1 MGNKTYKFT
10 TYTSGPVNQP
20 PVADLAVTQVDAL
33 LGSII
38 QLDGRGSRDPENQP
52 LSYLWSFVQV
62 PIGSEVEASGFRN
75 IRPNGAAVSFIP
87 DKTGFYVVQLVVNDG
102 ELNSGPI
109 TATVNIQLSRVPNGE
124 GLVPDPQFLWSYIS
138 NFWQLVE
145 DREVITSIWS
155 SVVQM
160 VGAELIKLWSNDYNK
175 SLATIQSSIQRRWQR
190 FVPQTDLTG
199 ALDQR
204 VIVGKNQDGTGG
216 RSGRI
221 GATPGVGTTSVFYV
235 PYGNGELDKA
245 DFTQLLGNYGPSGRV
260 ISINGVGYTIDR
272 VSNENLTRLSGA
284 DLVGLAGTSYVRS
297 GSTLVSGSD
306 LNAAPGSIV
315 TSAGSTFQTTGVVG
329 GDYLVIE
336 TGVDAGTYPIVSV
349 DSETQLTISGTLAGF
364 AGEDFKVIRSTAQF
378 VTGGVTTEDHLVI
391 KTGVDK
397 GTYAII
403 SVDSEI
409 QLTVAYL
416 GTTTPVSFS
425 GFTSA
430 SFEVVEPFSLVAVKE
445 AEIPDGLVGAT
456 WRVPNL
462 LHVPTV
468 DLEDAGVRAGD
479 ILVFEV
485 TRADTKTSAELRAQ
499 IVAVDGSRVG
509 FQFTL
514 QDLEPGSSILDHRM
528 FRQLAR
534 DLRLVPLQAT
544 DVEAAAAGEAL
555 LAYMPV
561 GINLA
566 TRPFSVF
573 RVTFLAKKIIHN
585 TALAIPDEVI
595 SIPALQEQVS
605 EPPVVLR
612 ENLDYEVVGGLLTFT
627 GGLFTL
633 SDPSPDELWAETAF
647 YDNSGAIE
655 RNFGRLVSLS
665 QDDLSESRTRAP
677 YLSAV
682 KGLFFAYTNGPTL
695 SNIRLGLQI
704 LLGLP
709 FTEERGVLLEV
720 QPEFTTDSSGRTL
733 GRVLIEDVDDKDRR
747 LGVRRVY
754 YYPTVVGLE
763 VNPVTGA
770 TYAEGDIIEAFQ
782 PLSAGIEVTDY
793 IKDPRWWE
801 RAIYG
806 TEVLKYFLFKVAI
819 DSDVFDSDD
828 VVFAYDFLRRIK
840 PAYTRVITAALLS
853 LADDIEAEDALAGAI
868 AAKMYDSPWG
878 LEATLRLDDYNHQG
892 VVLWPAGSLPLST
905 RTLHM
910 LTDIRTFKYYDS
922 GLGKD
927 VVRAYSETG
936 FGSTLLRARDA
947 AAAPMMEGDILVIH
961 KGQAGASS
969 TENAFY
975 EIGEV
980 VSNNE
985 LRLLIAAPKAGPT
998 TFGVGAA
1005 PAEPELDPDL
1015 FEYGESL
1022 SGSIVRRP
1030 TFGCVRKGSD
1040 LETIAASSEAHVP
1053 SGLLNDGVSPGHHL
1067 IIESGVDKGEYYI
1080 DEVSTDPPYI
1090 SDTAMLLRNLPPG
1103 AFGGWASVS
1112 DATGLDYWVLD
1123 PRQRPASVG
1132 GAKSVYTGSRIELEV
1147 LDPSTAV
1154 EFHLFT
1160 PGMVGTVIEV
1170 SNSDDPSND
1179 GRHIITAYISPGKV
1193 ALDSSS
1199 TTSDTAAQ
1207 AIIHF

>member
-20 PVADLAVTQVDAL
+20 PIADLAVTQVDAL

-38 QLDGRGSRDPENQP
+38 QLDGRGSRDPEGQP

-62 PIGSEVEASGFRN
+62 PIGSEVETAGFRN

-87 DKTGFYVVQLVVNDG
+87 DKSGFYVVQLIVNDG
-102 ELNSGPI
+102 ELSSEPI
-109 TATVNIQLSRVPNGE
+109 TATVNIQLSRVPIGE
-124 GLVPDPQFLWSYIS
+124 GLVPDPQFLWNYIS

-160 VGAELIKLWSNDYNK
+160 VGAELIKLWGNDYNK
-175 SLATIQSSIQRRWQR
+175 SLATIQSSFQRRWQR
-190 FVPQTDLTG
+190 FVPQTDLAG
-199 ALDQR
+199 VSDQR
-204 VIVGKNQDGTGG
+204 VIVGKNQDGTEG
-216 RSGRI
+216 RSGKI
-221 GATPGVGTTSVFYV
+221 GETPGVGTTSVFYV

-245 DFTQLLGNYGPSGRV
+245 DFTQLRGNYGPSGRV
-260 ISINGVGYTIDR
+260 IDINGVGYTIDR
-272 VSNENLTRLSGA
+272 VSNENLVRLSGT
-284 DLVGLAGTSYVRS
+284 DLVGLASTSYVT
-297 GSTLVSGSD
+297 ST
-306 LNAAPGSIV
+306 
-315 TSAGSTFQTTGVVG
+315 TSTFQT
-329 GDYLVIE
+329 D
-336 TGVDAGTYPIVSV
+336 
-349 DSETQLTISGTLAGF
+349 
-364 AGEDFKVIRSTAQF
+364 
-378 VTGGVTTEDHLVI
+378 GVTTEDHLVI

-397 GTYAII
+397 GPYTII
-403 SVDSEI
+403 SVDSET

-425 GFTSA
+425 GFTGA
-430 SFEVVEPFSLVAVKE
+430 SFDVDEPFSLVAVKE

-456 WRVPNL
+456 WRIPNL

-468 DLEDAGVRAGD
+468 DLEAAGVRAGD
-479 ILVFEV
+479 ILVFEA

-499 IVAVDGSRVG
+499 VVAVDGSRVG

-514 QDLEPGSSILDHRM
+514 QDLSPGSSILDHRM

-573 RVTFLAKKIIHN
+573 LVTFRAKKILHN

-612 ENLDYEVVGGLLTFT
+612 ENLDYEVAGGLLTFID
-627 GGLFTL
+627 GLFTL

-655 RNFGRLVSLS
+655 RNFGRLVNLS

-695 SNIRLGLQI
+695 ANIRLGLQI

-709 FTEERGVLLEV
+709 FTEERGVILEI
-720 QPEFTTDSSGRTL
+720 QPEFTTDSSGQVL
-733 GRVLIEDVDDKDRR
+733 GRVLIEDVDDRDRR
-747 LGVRRVY
+747 LGTRRVY
-754 YYPTVVGLE
+754 YYPNLVGLE
-763 VNPVTGA
+763 TNQVTGVA
-770 TYAEGDIIEAFQ
+770 YVEGDIIEAFQ
-782 PLSAGIEVTDY
+782 PLSAGVTVTDY
-793 IKDPRWWE
+793 VKDPRWWE

-806 TEVLKYFLFKVAI
+806 SEVLKYFLFKVAI
-819 DSDVFDSDD
+819 DADVFNSDD

-840 PAYTRVITAALLS
+840 PAYTRVITSALLS

-868 AAKMYDSPWG
+868 AAKLYDSPWG

-892 VVLWPAGSLPLST
+892 VVLWPAGSLPLFT
-905 RTLHM
+905 RSLRM
-910 LTDIRTFKYYDS
+910 LTDLRTFKYFDS
-922 GLGKD
+922 GLGED
-927 VVRAYSETG
+927 VVRVYSETG
-936 FGSTLLRARDA
+936 WDETLLRARDA
-947 AAAPMMEGDILVIH
+947 TAVPMVEGDILVLH
-961 KGQAGASS
+961 KGQPGAMS

-975 EIGEV
+975 EIAEV
-980 VSNNE
+980 VSANE

-998 TFGVGAA
+998 TFGVGAS
-1005 PAEPELDPDL
+1005 PAEPKLDPDL
-1015 FEYGESL
+1015 FEYGDSL
-1022 SGSIVRRP
+1022 SGSIVRRF
-1030 TFGCVRKGSD
+1030 TLGCVRKGAD
-1040 LETIAASSEAHVP
+1040 LATTAASSQGAVT
-1053 SGLLNDGVSPGHHL
+1053 SAGLLNDGVSPGHHL
-1067 IIESGVDKGEYYI
+1067 IIEGGANEGEYLI
-1080 DEVSTDPPYI
+1080 DGQNATPPYLT
-1090 SDTAMLLRNLPPG
+1090 DTTLVLRDLDG
-1103 AFGGWASVS
+1103 AL
-1112 DATGLDYWVLD
+1112 ATVTDVVDQSYWVLD
-1123 PRQRPASVG
+1123 PRQRPASFS
-1132 GAKSVYTGSRIELEV
+1132 GAKSVYTGSRIELEIT
-1147 LDPSTAV
+1147 DPSTAI
-1154 EFHLFT
+1154 EFHQFT
-1160 PGMVGTVIEV
+1160 PGMVGTLIEV
-1170 SNSDDPSND
+1170 SNSDDSSND
-1179 GRHIITAYISPGKV
+1179 GKHLVTEYISPGKV
-1193 ALDSSS
+1193 VLDSAS
-1199 TTSDTAAQ
+1199 TTSDTTAQ
-1207 AIIHF
+1207 AIIYF